1 MQVTGKQAEEHVQ
14 IGHINLAESFNGT
27 GEHFVSLVESLRLEG
42 VDQHVVV
49 RNVTLAR
56 RMHAIDNVVVG
67 PVVRSPIAACCM
79 MPRVDLVHI
88 HDNSA
93 GQAGLLL
100 TLTRSMPYVLTHRG
114 SIPTGLNPLMQAVYR
129 RATSIICL
137 DESELALLH
146 HYDPMLRVHVIPDIE
161 RSGSARD
168 HLRVYQNSQRIPIAG
183 SNGIQ

>member
-1 MQVTGKQAEEHVQ
+1 VQ
-14 IGHINLAESFNGT
+14 IGHINLAKSFNGT

-49 RNVTLAR
+49 RNMTLAR
-56 RMHAIDNVVVG
+56 RLHAIDKVVVG
-67 PVVRSPIAACCM
+67 PVVRSPITAYCM
-79 MPRVDLVHI
+79 MPHLDLVHI
-88 HDNSA
+88 HDSGA

-100 TLTRSMPYVLTHRG
+100 TLTRSIPFVMTHRG
-114 SIPTGLNPLMQAVYR
+114 PIPTSLNPLTQAVYR
-129 RATSIICL
+129 RAASIICL

-146 HYDPMLRVHVIPDIE
+146 HYDPLLRVHVIPDIE
-161 RSGSARD
+161 RSGSARE